1 MFRKENPSQF
11 VEKKQILGM
20 GSFGSVYKG
29 VLLNPANP
37 DQDVEVAVK
46 IISYNGDELNQL
58 GRELYFLKN
67 LSSPFIVKYVDS
79 FISKGELWIVMELC
93 DSGSLLDICQA
104 RNMGLNEAELKGVIA
119 CSILGLVHI
128 HERRSIHRVSP
139 FHYFNSMY
147 IMHF

>member
-1 MFRKENPSQF
+1 MFRKESPSSF
-11 VEKKQILGM
+11 VEKKELLGM
-20 GSFGSVYKG
+20 GSFGAVYKG
-29 VLLNPANP
+29 VLLNNTDPN
-37 DQDVEVAVK
+37 QDEVAVK

-104 RNMGLNEAELKGVIA
+104 TNAGLSEPELKGIMA

-128 HERRSIHRVSP
+128 HERRSIHRVSK
-139 FHYFNSMY
+139 
-147 IMHF
+147 

>member
-1 MFRKENPSQF
+1 MFRKESPSSF
-11 VEKKQILGM
+11 VEKKELLGM
-20 GSFGSVYKG
+20 GSFGAVYKG
-29 VLLNPANP
+29 VLVNPT
-37 DQDVEVAVK
+37 DTIQDEVAVK

-93 DSGSLLDICQA
+93 DSGSLLDLCQA
-104 RNMGLNEAELKGVIA
+104 TNVGLSEPELKGVMA

-128 HERRSIHRVSP
+128 HERRSIHRVSDVK
-139 FHYFNSMY
+139 
-147 IMHF
+147 